1 MNRLS
6 FVVCDNG
13 GDQLRRVTLGCIVG
27 RKVLFGCSDAL
38 MSEYR
43 LYRFKICAVVGKERT
58 AGVAKTMELQVSQ
71 AAAFFIFTAYLG
83 GRIQTYHVSNLIGKY
98 EALLTPLGAGVS
110 FLLALFGLPLQQN
123 PCG

>member
-98 EALLTPLGAGVS
+98 EALLTPLGAGV
-110 FLLALFGLPLQQN
+110 
-123 PCG
+123 